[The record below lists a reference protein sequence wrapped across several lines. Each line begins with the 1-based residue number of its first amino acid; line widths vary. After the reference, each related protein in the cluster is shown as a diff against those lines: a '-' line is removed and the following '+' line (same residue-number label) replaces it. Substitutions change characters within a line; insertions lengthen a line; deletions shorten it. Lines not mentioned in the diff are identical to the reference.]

1 MEELIGRLVKSKAG
15 RDKGRLFLILQI
27 IDEHYVFIAD
37 GDLRK
42 IETPKKKKMKHL
54 QLTNTVF
61 TEFMQKK
68 ALGAPNLNAELRKM
82 ILSVANENE

>member
-37 GDLRK
+37 GDLR
-42 IETPKKKKMKHL
+42 P
-54 QLTNTVF
+54 Q
-61 TEFMQKK
+61 
-68 ALGAPNLNAELRKM
+68 RKRK
-82 ILSVANENE
+82 